1 MRKKYT
7 SEEILKMAVKNAGV
21 DPNADLNADAR
32 VNEEDARLA
41 ERGDTQTSGGP
52 RYAPDETLARAREQV
67 LSQLMEQNASGPRV
81 NAERLYAQYRDLYSQ
96 NAARAAEHA
105 YGLASAHTGG
115 YGSSYA
121 SGAANA
127 AYNGV
132 MEGLADRAAEVSAL
146 EMKQRQADSDARYR
160 LLDALNGLEQND
172 YSRYTDALSLAFR
185 AAEQGDYGLLE
196 DMDIDTSALRRADVA
211 ALAETA
217 AKYGDPS
224 YLGAMG
230 INTSALTRQQA
241 MEQAA
246 AAAGYG
252 DYGYLEALGVDTA
265 QAQYERLLKTAAK
278 AAEYG
283 DLSELEAL
291 GVNVEDLRRRD
302 RLEEALALAQYGDY
316 ALLGSFSENL
326 SGLRQKVSV
335 TVQKGA
341 EAAYAAGGT
350 AGLIRYLNRQM
361 DYGQINEAAKRQIL
375 LALTGGGYGG

>member
-21 DPNADLNADAR
+21 DPNADLDSDAR
-32 VNEEDARLA
+32 VTAADARLA
-41 ERGDTQTSGGP
+41 ERDETQTSAGP
-52 RYAPDETLARAREQV
+52 RYTPDETLTHAREQV
-67 LSQLMEQNASGPRV
+67 LSQLMEQNASGPQV
-81 NAERLYAQYRDLYSQ
+81 NAERLYAQYRDMYSQ
-96 NAARAAEHA
+96 NASRAAEHA

-121 SGAANA
+121 SGAAAA
-127 AYNGV
+127 AYNDV
-132 MEGLADRAAEVSAL
+132 MAGLADRAADISSL

-160 LLDALNGLEQND
+160 LLEALSGLEQTD

-211 ALAETA
+211 ALAQTA
-217 AKYGDPS
+217 AKYGDTS
-224 YLGAMG
+224 YLSAMG
-230 INTSALTRQQA
+230 IDTSALTRQQA

-265 QAQYERLLKTAAK
+265 QAQYERLLQTAALL
-278 AAEYG
+278 AQYG
-283 DLSELEAL
+283 DTSALEAL
-291 GVNVEDLRRRD
+291 GVDVESLRRKD
-302 RLEEALALAQYGDY
+302 RLEEALALAKYGDY
-316 ALLGSFSENL
+316 SLLGSFSENL

-341 EAAYAAGGT
+341 EAAYAAGGA
-350 AGLIRYLNRQM
+350 AGLTRYLNRQM
-361 DYGQINEAAKRQIL
+361 NYGQINEAAKQQIL
-375 LALTGGGYGG
+375 RALTGGGYGG